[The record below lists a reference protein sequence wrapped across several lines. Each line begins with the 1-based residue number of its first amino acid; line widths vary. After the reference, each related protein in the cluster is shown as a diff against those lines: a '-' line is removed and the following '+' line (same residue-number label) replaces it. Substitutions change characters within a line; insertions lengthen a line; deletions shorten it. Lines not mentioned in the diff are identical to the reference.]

1 MWGYDWQ
8 SPELGIYRTKD
19 GALTGCANPHSSLE
33 ADEFHTIVL
42 ANLVILLPGEGAGGG
57 GGGENANILFLAL
70 GKAILKYSL
79 AILTL
84 HPLG

>member
-1 MWGYDWQ
+1 MWGHDWE

-19 GALTGCANPHSSLE
+19 GALTGCANPLSSLK
-33 ADEFHTIVL
+33 ADEFHTIFL
-42 ANLVILLPGEGAGGG
+42 ANLVILLP

-70 GKAILKYSL
+70 GKAILEYSL